1 MILLEEKGTTANV
14 LMIVENQLICA
25 NAGDSRCVVA
35 EEGKAKALSLDH
47 KPNQKKERERIYKAG
62 HTVNFEARID
72 GMLNVSRGIGDL
84 WAKKTRTLPLEQ

>member
-47 KPNQKKERERIYKAG
+47 KPN
-62 HTVNFEARID
+62 
-72 GMLNVSRGIGDL
+72 
-84 WAKKTRTLPLEQ
+84 